1 VTVLIAFDHALIP
14 SRRFDSDGRMRVA
27 GAALSRVGVV
37 EYFGS
42 TIPGRLRLNLAADQV
57 YRVYRSGE
65 ELAKAAPSFRY
76 VPVLSEHVA
85 RDAPFDPRLVVGTVG
100 SDVMFDGEFL
110 RGTVT
115 IWSAPA
121 IRGIEDGSKR
131 ELSAGYAYSEP
142 PTMTAG
148 TFRGQSY
155 DCAQKNLV
163 AHHVALVDEGKCG
176 RSCSL

>member
-1 VTVLIAFDHALIP
+1 VKLDHALIP
-14 SRRFDSDGRMRVA
+14 SRRIDSDGRMCVA
-27 GAALSRVGVV
+27 GAALSRVGVF
-37 EYFGS
+37 EYLGS
-42 TIPGRLRLNLAADQV
+42 TIPGWSRLGLAADKIYHV
-57 YRVYRSGE
+57 YRCAS
-65 ELAKAAPSFRY
+65 ELAKAVPSFRC

-85 RDAPFDPRLVVGTVG
+85 RDAPHDPRLVLGAVG
-100 SDVMFDGEFL
+100 SDVTFDGEFL

-142 PTMTAG
+142 PTMTPG

-155 DCAQKNLV
+155 DCAQRNLV

>member
-1 VTVLIAFDHALIP
+1 MPQLALDHALIP

-42 TIPGRLRLNLAADQV
+42 TIPGRLRLNLAADQI
-57 YRVYRSGE
+57 YRVYRSAD
-65 ELAKAAPSFRY
+65 ELAKAAPSFRC

-100 SDVMFDGEFL
+100 SDVMFDGEHL

-115 IWSAPA
+115 SGTRTRSGELRTARSANCPPA
-121 IRGIEDGSKR
+121 MFS
-131 ELSAGYAYSEP
+131 
-142 PTMTAG
+142 
-148 TFRGQSY
+148 
-155 DCAQKNLV
+155 V
-163 AHHVALVDEGKCG
+163 G
-176 RSCSL
+176 RRP